1 MMDPE
6 LKRVNTQPLFCD
18 RTSKTIDIAGAR
30 VDLGR
35 AYRCGYPEV
44 VFGEQKSTDLILRIL
59 HAQADAGQAS
69 LVTRITLETAAAIA
83 DVFPASVY
91 SLAGK
96 CLRTLSADAS
106 KKTAGRVAIVSAGS
120 TDAFVANEAAETVRW
135 MGHVADLFDDVGVA
149 GPQRL
154 LAVLPEIQTAD
165 AVVVVAG
172 MEAALASVVAGYL
185 SCPVFAVPTSVGY
198 GVSVGGLVAL
208 AGMLASCAA
217 NVAVVNIDAGFKGGF
232 LAGLVADRT
241 RETHHG

>member
-1 MMDPE
+1 MMDSE
-6 LKRVNTQPLFCD
+6 HKSVNTQPLFCD

-135 MGHVADLFDDVGVA
+135 MGHVADLFDDVSCGHA
-149 GPQRL
+149 
-154 LAVLPEIQTAD
+154 
-165 AVVVVAG
+165 
-172 MEAALASVVAGYL
+172 YL
-185 SCPVFAVPTSVGY
+185 
-198 GVSVGGLVAL
+198 
-208 AGMLASCAA
+208 
-217 NVAVVNIDAGFKGGF
+217 
-232 LAGLVADRT
+232 
-241 RETHHG
+241 

>member
-1 MMDPE
+1 MDSE
-6 LKRVNTQPLFCD
+6 HKSVNTQPLFCD

-120 TDAFVANEAAETVRW
+120 TDA
-135 MGHVADLFDDVGVA
+135 DSLDDVGVA